1 MLDSLHIKN
10 YALIETLDID
20 FQSGFSVITGE
31 TGAGK
36 SIMLG
41 AIGLLLGQRA
51 DAKAIKTGQ
60 PKCVVEARFSIS
72 NYGLEPFFESLDID
86 YEPDHCIMR
95 REVLKS
101 GKSRGFINDTPATL
115 QQMRSLGEKLID
127 VHSQHQNLLLNKQ
140 GFQLNILDILAQ
152 DETQLSDY
160 QSTYAEW
167 QNLVKELDK
176 LRSQAEQTRNDQDY
190 LRFQL
195 DQLDAAQLIPGEQ
208 EQLEKELE
216 TMSHS
221 EEIRTALFKVSQLV
235 ASADDSL
242 LTRMKDSIHS
252 LRNVSGFFP
261 QAEQWADRLETCS
274 IDLKDIL
281 HDIDDAEDAV
291 EFDPQSLDKVNMR
304 LDTLYALMKKHR
316 VQTDVELI
324 NLREDFRRR
333 LNDIEAYDDT
343 LSKLEADKD
352 ALYELLEK
360 KAAILTDLR
369 TMSALTVEKKMQEL
383 LLPLGMPNVRF
394 AVRLSPRSQPDPT
407 GVDSVTFLFSANKN
421 TPLQDVSAIASGGEI
436 ARVMLSLKAM
446 IAGAVKLPTIIF
458 DEIDTG
464 VSGKIAEKMAHIMR
478 DIGNHERQVIS
489 ITHLPQ
495 IAAQGSVHYKV
506 YKEDLDTGTVSR
518 IVRLSQE
525 DRVIE
530 IANMLSG
537 ETLTQAAITNAR
549 ELLNM

>member
-316 VQTDVELI
+316 VQTDLELI

-369 TMSALTVEKKMQEL
+369 AMSALMVEKKMQEL

-407 GVDSVTFLFSANKN
+407 GMDSVTFLFSANKN

-464 VSGKIAEKMAHIMR
+464 VSGKIAEKMAHIML

>member
-167 QNLVKELDK
+167 QNMVKELDH

-195 DQLDAAQLIPGEQ
+195 DQLDVAQLIPGEQ

-291 EFDPQSLDKVNMR
+291 EFDPQSLDKINMR

-316 VQTDVELI
+316 VQTDLELI

-352 ALYELLEK
+352 ALYEFLEK

-407 GVDSVTFLFSANKN
+407 GMDSVTFLFSANKN